1 MDQRQ
6 LTRILLTG
14 GVVGPLLFIL
24 VFLIEGATRPGYS
37 AWRNFVSQLAE
48 SDQGWEQIANFL
60 ICGVLVLGFALVL
73 RRTLGPGKGVN
84 VGQALLVVFGL
95 GLLVAGVFVTDPA

>member
-6 LTRILLTG
+6 LTRILLLG

-24 VFLIEGATRPGYS
+24 VFLIEGATRLGYS

-60 ICGVLVLGFALVL
+60 VCGVLVLGFTLML
-73 RRTLGPGKGVN
+73 RRTLGPTKDVKL
-84 VGQALLVVFGL
+84 GQALLVVFGL
-95 GLLVAGVFVTDPA
+95 GLLVA